1 MEKDPQPFLA
11 TTPACKKLH
20 QYAGKNRHFRFF
32 RSFRIAI
39 KAWQSSCKGNK
50 GHASPWIQDMKRIT
64 MSRKQSK
71 YRHIIL
77 FESRR
82 GRLMTETPE
91 PTPQEP
97 IPKRSPDRPP
107 ATIPQ
112 PLVPH
117 PGSDP
122 LPPGTAPDPGPAPFV
137 MRGRLLDA
145 SETTLPPYARR
156 RFRGW
161 IVTRF
166 DVRRVQRMIPIKSE
180 NFRLRYRNLSYK
192 RKWNLVWC

>member
-1 MEKDPQPFLA
+1 
-11 TTPACKKLH
+11 
-20 QYAGKNRHFRFF
+20 
-32 RSFRIAI
+32 
-39 KAWQSSCKGNK
+39 
-50 GHASPWIQDMKRIT
+50 

-82 GRLMTETPE
+82 DRLMTETPE
-91 PTPQEP
+91 PTPQ
-97 IPKRSPDRPP
+97 
-107 ATIPQ
+107 
-112 PLVPH
+112 PLVLH
-117 PGSDP
+117 PGTDP
-122 LPPGTAPDPGPAPFV
+122 SQPHTAADPGAAPFV
-137 MRGRLLDA
+137 MRGRVSDA

-156 RFRGW
+156 KFRGW

-166 DVRRVQRMIPIKSE
+166 DVRRVQRLIPIKSD